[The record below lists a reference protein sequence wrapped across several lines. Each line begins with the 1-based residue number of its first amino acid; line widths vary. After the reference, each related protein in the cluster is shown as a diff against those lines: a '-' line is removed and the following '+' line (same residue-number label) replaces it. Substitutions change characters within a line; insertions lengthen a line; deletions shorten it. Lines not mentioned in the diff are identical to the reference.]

1 MLATFSWRDFIQP
14 LALFGFAAQFVFMM
28 RFLIQWFV
36 SERRGRSYV
45 PVIFWWISLLGGV
58 MLFVYAYLRE
68 DLVIMAGQL
77 LGSVIYA
84 RNLMLIYRRQARMR
98 DRLRRGFAV
107 VPAAP
112 EVESAAAAR
121 PPGT

>member
-1 MLATFSWRDFIQP
+1 MLATFAWRDFIEP

-84 RNLMLIYRRQARMR
+84 RNLMLIYRRQMR
-98 DRLRRGFAV
+98 LRQRLRRGFAV
-107 VPAAP
+107 TPVVAP
-112 EVESAAAAR
+112 VE
-121 PPGT
+121 GTATDSQAGG